1 MLPLR
6 MLPLRVLPLRTAPP
20 HRHPPH
26 SLSRYS
32 TAGVES
38 SRAPQAGGSREVAQR
53 KLALLSDREFEVAE
67 CIAQGLGNA
76 DIASRLFVSLTTVKT
91 HIKHIL
97 DKVGGTNRVHIAI
110 TVLEAR

>member
-1 MLPLR
+1 M
-6 MLPLRVLPLRTAPP
+6 
-20 HRHPPH
+20 
-26 SLSRYS
+26 
-32 TAGVES
+32 
-38 SRAPQAGGSREVAQR
+38 AQR